1 MSDLI
6 DRVIA
11 WIDNRE
17 RMALAPQIERLER
30 EMANINQIT
39 ADRLAAYDAE
49 AKLQRDH
56 FRARIEIDN
65 IRTRR
70 ELAQKSYRMSL
81 LTRSVME

>member
-49 AKLQRDH
+49 ATLQRDH

-65 IRTRR
+65 IKTRR

-81 LTRSVME
+81 LTRSVPE